1 MKHHIFKTAIIV
13 SLVFATSCAS
23 TKYMTLDIL
32 QPAHISFSEDIV
44 NVGIVD
50 NAGRVI
56 DDNESDVSIEAKDL
70 ITSKTK
76 KILLESLTQFMNDE
90 KYFNE
95 VKLYPHALRT
105 DKEYG
110 RQLPA
115 TKSTLQQVAH
125 EIDADALL
133 VVETFETE
141 NREQLMS
148 GSGWIFTAAT
158 ANATM
163 MFRLYNAAGDAMST
177 YMATKDSTT
186 WIGDPNTTQNEM
198 ASYQQLAL
206 QLAETT
212 TKNLIPYWETQE
224 RIFYTDG
231 TKLMKEANKY
241 AEKGKW
247 ADAAKVWGAAY
258 EAQDKNN
265 QKAKIAA
272 NIALANESL
281 GDIPNAVEW
290 IRIASNMLEGDK
302 KSDEAIY
309 INWYKI
315 KLLEREQNN
324 PVVMEQMGVEEAIV
338 EE

>member
-23 TKYMTLDIL
+23 TKYMTLDVL

-56 DDNESDVSIEAKDL
+56 DDNESDVSIEAKEL

-76 KILLESLTQFMNDE
+76 KILLESMTQFMNDE

-115 TKSTLQQVAH
+115 SKSTLQQIAKD
-125 EIDADALL
+125 IDVDALV
-133 VVETFETE
+133 VVETFDTQSGEKLI
-141 NREQLMS
+141 N
-148 GSGWIFTAAT
+148 GSGWIFTAAI
-158 ANATM
+158 ADATM
-163 MFRLYNAAGDAMST
+163 MFRLYNAAGDAMSS
-177 YMATKDSTT
+177 YMATKDSIT
-186 WIGDPNTTQNEM
+186 WVGDPNTTKNDM
-198 ASYQQLAL
+198 TNYQQLAL

-212 TKNLIPYWETQE
+212 TKKLIPYWETQE

-324 PVVMEQMGVEEAIV
+324 PVVLDQMGVEEAVV